1 MNDHVG
7 VTLLLLDYLWALILA
22 CAEFKREAR
31 LLDLF
36 LFALS
41 TVFLSQIFHDHR
53 RDYRMSQDG
62 FHGYKSTNL

>member
-7 VTLLLLDYLWALILA
+7 VTFFLFDYSWVIILA
-22 CAEFKREAR
+22 CVEFKRETR

-41 TVFLSQIFHDHR
+41 TVFYLKFSMIIEEII
-53 RDYRMSQDG
+53 G
-62 FHGYKSTNL
+62 